1 MDYTN
6 NFSKLVRHIEKKLMD
21 GYESIDIYEELEK
34 EGDWAPD
41 SLHDAYYIAKK
52 NLE

>member
-6 NFSKLVRHIEKKLMD
+6 NFSELVRHIEKKLMD

-34 EGDWAPD
+34 EGDWTSD
-41 SLHDAYYIAKK
+41 SIHDAYYIATK